1 MAEDTSRKRKVR
13 GRKIRGDREQ
23 KKRRRARKELAR
35 NASRNGN
42 HDEAGT
48 SATNASTGDEGGH
61 LESPEAVAPEP
72 FVETDAVESL
82 RERITGWLAADQP
95 VHLIGPTG
103 CGKTALALSAAA
115 ARGRPVVH
123 INGDEAVDTAT
134 LVGTYA
140 GGERYEERDEFVSG
154 VSKKTQIVR
163 DRWVDNPLSAAV
175 REGATLVYNEFSRS
189 DPAAHNV
196 LLSVFEEGVLER
208 PGKRGR
214 DRTIDVHPEFRAIL
228 TSNDAEYAGVHR
240 QQDALLDR
248 VVGVHVGHYDA
259 ETEREIV
266 RTHVD
271 VDVDVDT
278 RDGDSDDGKSK
289 RAAGNDER
297 GALDPEAIGAVVET
311 TRTLREELP
320 FVVGTR
326 AAITAAKGIAVFG
339 SQAGAESAQQ
349 QTDGGQATLDDEL
362 LADVFTDVLGSKLA
376 GTEIDDVQALR
387 ERITDTL

>member
-35 NASRNGN
+35 KASRNGD
-42 HDEAGT
+42 HEAGT
-48 SATNASTGDEGGH
+48 AAANESTGDEGGGH
-61 LESPEAVAPEP
+61 LESPETVAPEP

-214 DRTIDVHPEFRAIL
+214 ERTIDVHPEFRAIL

-271 VDVDVDT
+271 VADT
-278 RDGDSDDGKSK
+278 RDDAEPSDSGDSN
-289 RAAGNDER
+289 NDER
-297 GALDPEAIGAVVET
+297 GALDPEAIGTVVET

-339 SQAGAESAQQ
+339 TQAGTESAQQ
-349 QTDGGQATLDDEL
+349 QTDGGHTFDDEL
-362 LADVFTDVLGSKLA
+362 LADVFTDVLGPKLA
-376 GTEIDDVQALR
+376 GTEIDDVSTLR
-387 ERITDTL
+387 ERITETL